1 MIKLPRILVSGADG
15 QLGQSMKAIQEAYTS
30 SYEIIYLSQSDL
42 DITSSSNIQAVF
54 EKYKPDFFFN
64 FAAYTQVDLA
74 EENKEE
80 AFLIN
85 STACA
90 FLGQHCAT
98 FNTHLVHI
106 STDYVYPGNGPNPY
120 QEEQAGS
127 PLNQYGASKL
137 SGEQAIQQSNAAYTI
152 IRTSWLYSIFGS
164 NFVKTMYKLGMERDV
179 LNVVDDQ
186 IGSPTWTQ
194 DLIHAIFNLIQLKAT
209 GVYNF
214 SNEGICSW
222 YDFAKKIMDYKG
234 INCQIHPISTDAF
247 PRPAERPPFSVMDK
261 AKYKSVT
268 GSDIPQWDK
277 ALLKMLSNLE

>member
-1 MIKLPRILVSGADG
+1 MKLPRILVSGADG
-15 QLGQSMKAIQEAYTS
+15 QLGQSMKAIQEVYTS
-30 SYEIIYLSQSDL
+30 SYEIIYLSRADL
-42 DITSSSNIQAVF
+42 DITSSSNIQSVF
-54 EKYKPDFFFN
+54 ESYKPDFFFN

-90 FLGQHCAT
+90 YLGQHCAA

-106 STDYVYPGNGPNPY
+106 STDYVYPGKGPNPY

-127 PLNQYGASKL
+127 PLNQYAASKL
-137 SGEQAIQQSNAAYTI
+137 SGEQAIHQSNAAYTI

-222 YDFAKKIMDYKG
+222 YDFAQKIMDYKG
-234 INCQIHPISTDAF
+234 INCQIHPVSTDAF
-247 PRPAERPPFSVMDK
+247 PRPAKRPPYSAMDK

-268 GSDIPQWDK
+268 GVDIPHWDQ

>member
-1 MIKLPRILVSGADG
+1 MPRILVSGADG
-15 QLGQSMKAIQEAYTS
+15 QLGQSLKAIQDTYTPI
-30 SYEIIYLSQSDL
+30 YEIIFLSQADL
-42 DITSSSNIQAVF
+42 DITSSSNIQSVF

-85 STACA
+85 SQACA
-90 FLGQHCAT
+90 HLGQHCAA

-106 STDYVYPGNGPNPY
+106 STDYVYPGQGPIPY
-120 QEEQAGS
+120 REEQAGS

-137 SGEQAIQQSNAAYTI
+137 SGEQAIQLSKAVYTI

-164 NFVKTMYKLGMERDV
+164 NFVKTMYTLGLERDA

-194 DLIHAIFNLIQLKAT
+194 DLIHAIFNLIQHKAT

-214 SNEGICSW
+214 SNEGVCSW
-222 YDFAKKIMDYKG
+222 YDFAQKIMEYKG
-234 INCQIHPISTDAF
+234 ITCQIKPVSTDVF
-247 PRPAERPPFSVMDK
+247 PRPAKRPPFSAMDK
-261 AKYKSVT
+261 AKYKSAT
-268 GSDIPQWDK
+268 GADIPQWDK